1 MQPSRL
7 SRLLNFSSPPAFT
20 QVLSYAAVHSPHWRR
35 SYEIPPYIR
44 PHALLSRRAYVHGVH
59 RHIFWKL
66 HPVYFESLDPAH
78 KGFINLN
85 EFNCFL
91 LLQAIN
97 RQTYRS
103 VYDEQLRGTPS
114 GRFENPA
121 ALIAIFQQ
129 YELSHRMSFN
139 ADAVSVQGA
148 AYLTQ
153 SKVSSAAPA
162 NLNPDEKAP
171 YCTFCFTASKGT
183 KRFTKHTSEM
193 CSKNPKSVNFGKF
206 PPKLP
211 HKPKSAFAAIAPG
224 LPDNA
229 VADARILKL
238 EAQISALVSL
248 MTTDHNVDSA
258 AATHE

>member
-1 MQPSRL
+1 MQQSIHRIGDAATKFRRTSDL
-7 SRLLNFSSPPAFT
+7 MHYSQGELTFMEFIDTFSGNFT
-20 QVLSYAAVHSPHWRR
+20 QFSHD
-35 SYEIPPYIR
+35 
-44 PHALLSRRAYVHGVH
+44 
-59 RHIFWKL
+59 
-66 HPVYFESLDPAH
+66 FESLDPAH

-153 SKVSSAAPA
+153 SKVSSAAPV
-162 NLNPDEKAP
+162 NLNPEEKAP
-171 YCTFCFTASKGT
+171 Y
-183 KRFTKHTSEM
+183 
-193 CSKNPKSVNFGKF
+193 
-206 PPKLP
+206 
-211 HKPKSAFAAIAPG
+211 
-224 LPDNA
+224 
-229 VADARILKL
+229 
-238 EAQISALVSL
+238 
-248 MTTDHNVDSA
+248 
-258 AATHE
+258 